1 MARSDVF
8 KWWLKPIVWAAHML
22 PIFRQHDG
30 EDTKTANQ
38 DSFNAVNRSL
48 AKGSNILIF
57 GEGFTD
63 DVPIRGLKPVKK
75 GAVRMGFNAL
85 EAINWSK
92 KIYLCALGINYT
104 DRNTIGSDFLLVNG
118 NKICLNDY
126 KDAFHQSPNKVI
138 NELTKLLETQM
149 RECITYV
156 ADKNWYSFHENVMQ
170 ITRKGMNHQNHDA
183 SIPLKDRWEY
193 SRRLANWMNEQPLNE
208 REDLVA
214 LRKDLDGYFNLEKR
228 MKLQDRFVLA
238 KERPELKNRSKELL
252 ILLTLWPLALIGA
265 VHGLVPYIAAKK
277 FTEKAFGRKVFWGSV
292 KMMLGKLLGTIWNIP
307 IIIVMTHYLFP
318 YWWIGF
324 AYFFIIPDLCRM
336 AYLWAVSFKEFRVKG
351 MMDKVDVS
359 KFTER
364 RKELERR
371 IAELVPVA

>member
-1 MARSDVF
+1 
-8 KWWLKPIVWAAHML
+8 
-22 PIFRQHDG
+22 
-30 EDTKTANQ
+30 
-38 DSFNAVNRSL
+38 
-48 AKGSNILIF
+48 
-57 GEGFTD
+57 
-63 DVPIRGLKPVKK
+63 
-75 GAVRMGFNAL
+75 VRTRDQL
-85 EAINWSK
+85 HRPQ
-92 KIYLCALGINYT
+92 YH
-104 DRNTIGSDFLLVNG
+104 GSDFLLVNG